1 MLPLLSA
8 LLLTNVAQA
17 DDDDKKPRRLSFDI
31 SAGITPDMA
40 GLGSTIAQDGTVD
53 TSSTTLANLLY
64 STDKAFMSDQSN
76 MTIWHN
82 SQDTESTFNLLG
94 SEPVVGG
101 PLLGRELGGRLRYEL
116 DDLIRYPLFIQ
127 AGAYFS
133 KRISGGYQER
143 VLGDAAEQNASVALL
158 LALNGASPDDY
169 VGGKMTNQY
178 DASWMEIPIS
188 LGIKVPSKRKYT
200 FGYASA
206 GVSIFKG
213 GFSVAFDAD
222 EKYAAALATHVDTT
236 ELTINNLSPGAVS
249 DQIDFILDGIGL
261 NYGIGIQ
268 AGIRPGLA
276 FFGEM
281 NSSGAA
287 GSVYSTDLKPES
299 KQLLTALS
307 SESLATE
314 DPEWFDKLAY
324 PVVATGASYRIG
336 LRYYFL

>member
-1 MLPLLSA
+1 MLPLLST
-8 LLLTNVAQA
+8 LLLSGAAQA
-17 DDDDKKPRRLSFDI
+17 DDDKKPRRLSIDF
-31 SAGITPDMA
+31 SAGVTPDMA

-53 TSSTTLANLLY
+53 TSSTTIANLLY

-82 SQDTESTFNLLG
+82 SQDTDSTFNLMG
-94 SEPVVGG
+94 AEPVVGG
-101 PLLGRELGGRLRYEL
+101 PLLGREIGGRVRYEL

-133 KRISGGYQER
+133 KRVSGGYQER
-143 VLGDAAEQNASVALL
+143 VLGDAAEQNSTVALL
-158 LALNGASPDDY
+158 LALNGASPDEY

-188 LGIKVPSKRKYT
+188 LGIKVPSKRPYT
-200 FGYASA
+200 FAYGSA

-222 EKYAAALATHVDTT
+222 ENYANALATHVDT
-236 ELTINNLSPGAVS
+236 ENYTINNLSPGAVS
-249 DQIDFILDGIGL
+249 DKIDFVLDGVGL
-261 NYGIGIQ
+261 NYAVGVQ
-268 AGIRPGLA
+268 AGIKPGLA
-276 FFGEM
+276 FFGEL

-287 GSVYSTDLKPES
+287 GSVYSTDLKPET

-307 SESLATE
+307 SETLATE

-324 PVVATGASYRIG
+324 PVVATGASFRLG